1 MTNIEVRAI
10 EKAREDLK
18 RAQKEYQMA
27 QLRDTHYRGVQT
39 VIIKEEPQ
47 EVHGNFVYRGN
58 SYVK

>member
-27 QLRDTHYRGVQT
+27 QLRDTHYRGVAT

>member
-1 MTNIEVRAI
+1 
-10 EKAREDLK
+10 
-18 RAQKEYQMA
+18 MA
-27 QLRDTHYRGVQT
+27 QLRDTSYRGVAT